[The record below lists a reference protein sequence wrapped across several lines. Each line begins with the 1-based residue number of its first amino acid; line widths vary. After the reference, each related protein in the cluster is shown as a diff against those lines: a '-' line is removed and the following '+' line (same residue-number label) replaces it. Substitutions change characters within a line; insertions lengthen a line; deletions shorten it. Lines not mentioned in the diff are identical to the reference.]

1 MANVTFKKSLILF
14 VLMLSF
20 SFSVLAQKKGKLKEF
35 SKEFPTYLIEL
46 GDFMSA
52 TDNSDLKSAFKTFKN
67 KADDLTASEKEIVI
81 SISDKM
87 LKKRLRSKPHFFEF
101 LTAVVVV
108 DNHAKGGS
116 MLLEWLNVVE
126 ETVKETTIKKL
137 VMFFSFTKNLVAEN
151 TLRSSKSANWNV
163 GSAVYNFEFEM
174 IEPVIVFVSPFNL
187 SCSAEGGSYEI
198 KATKGR
204 YYFVSNEWIGKNGVL
219 DWESQGMSKDSVYA
233 EINSYKIDTRK
244 SLIVADSSFFWNK
257 YIFKKPIIGEFINKV
272 ARGKQSENY
281 PKFTSYRKNIELKD
295 IFPNIDYRG
304 GYKMNGKEFI
314 ADGGDYAEAKIVFK
328 SNGKDVFIANAKRF
342 SLKSDRISSK
352 EAGVKIY
359 FDEDSI
365 YHSNLQFKY
374 IDSKRQLQLYRKSNS
389 ISGAPMLN
397 TYHNVTMDFEL
408 LQWDIDGDIITFGS
422 LPGTAESRVEF
433 ESVDRYLQQKFE
445 SMQGIDAIHPLFLV
459 NNYVKAKQEERF
471 FVEDFVRFS
480 KFPMVQIQHYLIQLA
495 NDGFIFYDFGE
506 ERITVLPKLYN
517 YINAASEISDYDVIT
532 FSSLISEKYGGNH
545 IINAALNIAS
555 KDLNIL
561 GIDSIILSSARGVRL
576 YPNKG
581 RVVLKKNRDFIFNG
595 QVSAGNGRLNLFGRD
610 FKFNYNEFKLD
621 LPKID
626 YSQFS
631 VPKKDKYGFEEL
643 IPIKTLIEAVSG
655 DLRID
660 DPTNKSGVSRDSFP
674 EYPIFRSSEYSYA
687 YYDNKSIHDGVYS
700 RERFFFHLEPF
711 EIDSLDTFKA
721 EGLWFAG
728 IFESAGIFP
737 TFNDTLRLQDDYAL
751 GFTRSTPAD
760 GFEIYGGKGK
770 YHNEIHLSHKG
781 LQGSGDFEYLTSK
794 ASADE
799 IYFFPDSTNL
809 YTQSFS
815 IDEVAA
821 GIEFPDVINAETYAH
836 FEPYNDRLEIEKISE
851 EFNLY
856 KGQATF
862 SGDLLMRPTGLT
874 GSGMMKLDK
883 AQVTAELFTYNAS
896 WFGSDDSDLDVFSE
910 GGKLAIEAS
919 KLKSHI
925 DLKMKEGIFN
935 SNGNNSYVKFPSNQY
950 LAYIDKMNWK
960 MDEESFILGNEISS
974 AGNLTEFISTHP
986 NQDSLSFTSRT
997 ASYNLKDFIINTKGV
1012 DEIAVADAIIYPDSG
1027 IVTIA
1032 KEAVVKTLFNAKIL
1046 ADNLTEYHTFTNAL
1060 VDIKSAHKY
1069 SASGNYTYKDAMR
1082 NEQYIFFD
1090 KIRVNSDTIT
1100 IARGDV
1106 ATDKV
1111 FHLDSKFDFKG
1122 SVDLIA
1128 EQRNLTFNG
1137 FFRMNHNCDLLSK
1150 EWVKFNSPVN
1160 PKNINIE
1167 LDEVLLND
1175 SDEKLFA
1182 GIMMREDTF
1191 SIYSTFFNKKESVLD
1206 VELISSDYSLSYN
1219 KRTSSFII
1227 NGKDSLDNKF
1237 TLFEN
1242 TCKTKGEGEID
1253 LNLDLGKV
1261 QVRTIGLM
1269 NHDIHNDRTDIKG
1282 FVLLD
1287 FFFSDQ
1293 ALISMVKDINGP
1305 NKNGM
1310 GYDEYDEFYILNMHR
1325 LIRDKAKTSQFILDL
1340 EFNKINSIPE
1350 EVSSTFVFTDINMI
1364 WDKKN
1369 KAFVNKGDFGLGN
1382 ILSNPIN
1389 DNMGGFVVFEKKHGN
1404 AGDGLSILMKTFEGE
1419 SYWFKY
1425 QSNAMWAFSYNVDFT
1440 TPIGSLGAS
1449 KRKLEGS
1456 KFNYSLKSESIFEK
1470 QLKQLKKK
1478 Y

>member
-52 TDNSDLKSAFKTFKN
+52 TDNSDLKSAFKTFKK

-126 ETVKETTIKKL
+126 ETVKETTTKKL

-174 IEPVIVFVSPFNL
+174 IEPVIVFVSPFDL

-281 PKFTSYRKNIELKD
+281 PKFTSYSKNVELKD

-328 SNGKDVFIANAKRF
+328 SNGKDIFIANAKRF
-342 SLKSDRISSK
+342 SLKPDRISSK
-352 EAGVKIY
+352 EAAVKIY

-471 FVEDFVRFS
+471 FVEDFARFS

-545 IINAALNIAS
+545 IINAALNIAT
-555 KDLNIL
+555 KDLSIL

-581 RVVLKKNRDFIFNG
+581 RVVLRKNRDFIFNG

-674 EYPIFRSSEYSYA
+674 EYPIFRSSKYSYA
-687 YYDNKSIHDGVYS
+687 YYDNKSIHDGIYS

-728 IFESAGIFP
+728 VFESAGIFP
-737 TFNDTLRLQDDYAL
+737 TFDDTLRLQDDYAL

-874 GSGMMKLDK
+874 GSGMMNLDK

-896 WFGSDDSDLDVFSE
+896 WFGSDYSELDVFAD
-910 GGKLAIEAS
+910 GGQLAIEALN
-919 KLKSHI
+919 LKSHI

-974 AGNLTEFISTHP
+974 VGNLTEFISTHP

-997 ASYNLKDFIINTKGV
+997 AFYNLKDFIINTKGV

-1046 ADNLTEYHTFTNAL
+1046 ADNLTEYHTFSNAL

-1069 SASGNYTYKDAMR
+1069 SASGNYTYIDAMR
-1082 NEQYIFFD
+1082 NQQHIFFNE
-1090 KIRVNSDTIT
+1090 IRVNSDTIT

-1128 EQRNLTFNG
+1128 EQRDLTFDG
-1137 FFRMNHNCDLLSK
+1137 FFRMNHNCDLLLK
-1150 EWVKFNSPVN
+1150 EWVKFESKVD
-1160 PKNINIE
+1160 PKNVNII
-1167 LDEVLLND
+1167 LTSNLLND
-1175 SDEKLFA
+1175 KNEKLYS
-1182 GIMMREDTF
+1182 GIMMRQDTF
-1191 SIYSTFFNKKESVLD
+1191 SVYSTFFNKKESVLD

-1227 NGKDSLDNKF
+1227 NGKDSLDNNF

-1269 NHDIHNDRTDIKG
+1269 NHDINNDRTDIKG

-1310 GYDEYDEFYILNMHR
+1310 GYDEYDEFYVLNMHR

-1340 EFNKINSIPE
+1340 ELNKINSIPE

-1389 DNMGGFVVFEKKHGN
+1389 DNMGGFVIFEKKHGN
-1404 AGDGLSILMKTFEGE
+1404 AGDGLSILMRTFDDE

-1425 QSNAMWAFSYNVDFT
+1425 QSNAMWTFSYNIDFT